1 MRMIFIAGLSGSG
14 KSITLKTFEDYGYY
28 CIDNAPTALLPELI
42 RQCITTGETRYE
54 QLAIGVSA
62 HSKKVELDHLLN
74 FIKDMKNDGH
84 HVDLLFINADKN
96 TLLKRYSETR
106 RKHPLSDKNNSLI
119 EAIDTEIETLSEL
132 AIAADLQLDSSQ
144 INVRQLRSLIQN
156 IVIQNDSKI
165 TPIGLTVVL
174 QSFGFKYGSPNDSDY
189 MFDVRCLPNPY
200 WQPQLR
206 ELTGHDDLVQ
216 QYLSEQDETVEMIK
230 SIQNFM
236 RQWIPYFN
244 AEDRSYLTFSI
255 GCTGG
260 QHRSVYCVNQL
271 AKFLQQDDL
280 FRTIVRHREL
290 EN

>member
-14 KSITLKTFEDYGYY
+14 KSITLNTFEDYGYY

-42 RQCITTGETRYE
+42 SQCITAGETHYE

-62 HSKKVELDHLLN
+62 HSQKAELDRLLS

-119 EAIDTEIETLSEL
+119 EAIDTEIERLSEL
-132 AIAADLQLDSSQ
+132 ATAADLQLDSSQ
-144 INVRQLRSLIQN
+144 INVRQLRKLIQN
-156 IVIQNDSKI
+156 VVIQNNSKT

-206 ELTGHDDLVQ
+206 ELTGHDSLVQ
-216 QYLSEQDETVEMIK
+216 QYLSEQNETVEMIK

-271 AKFLQQDDL
+271 VKFLQKDDS

>member
-1 MRMIFIAGLSGSG
+1 MRVIFIAGLSGSG
-14 KSITLKTFEDYGYY
+14 KSITLNTFEDHGYY

-42 RQCITTGETRYE
+42 KQCIATNETRYE
-54 QLAIGVSA
+54 QLAVGISA
-62 HSKKVELDHLLN
+62 HSKKPELARLLD
-74 FIKDMKNDGH
+74 FIREMKDDTH
-84 HVDLLFINADKN
+84 HVDLLFINADKT

-106 RKHPLSDKNNSLI
+106 RKHPLSDKNKPLI
-119 EAIDTEIETLSEL
+119 EAINSEIESLSGL
-132 AIAADLQLDSSQ
+132 SIAADLHLDSSQ
-144 INVRQLRSLIQN
+144 INVRQLRSLVQSV
-156 IVIQNDSKI
+156 VIQNNADIKNI
-165 TPIGLTVVL
+165 RLTVVL
-174 QSFGFKYGSPNDSDY
+174 QSFGFKYGSPNNSDY

-206 ELTGHDDLVQ
+206 ELTGHDDLVKH
-216 QYLSEQDETVEMIK
+216 YLSAQNETVEMIK
-230 SIQNFM
+230 SIQDFM

-244 AEDRSYLTFSI
+244 DEDRSYLTISI

-271 AKFLQQDDL
+271 AEIFQQDDS

>member
-14 KSITLKTFEDYGYY
+14 KSITLNTFEDYGYY
-28 CIDNAPTALLPELI
+28 CVDNAPTALLPELI
-42 RQCITTGETRYE
+42 RQCMTTHETRYE

-62 HSKKVELDHLLN
+62 HSKKVELDHLLS

-84 HVDLLFINADKN
+84 HVDLLFIDADKN

-106 RKHPLSDKNNSLI
+106 RKHPLSDNNNSLI
-119 EAIDTEIETLSEL
+119 EAIDTEIETLSGL
-132 AIAADLQLDSSQ
+132 ATAADLQLDSSQ
-144 INVRQLRSLIQN
+144 INVRQLRSLIQS
-156 IVIQNDSKI
+156 IVIQNNSNI

-216 QYLSEQDETVEMIK
+216 QYLSEQDETIEMIK
-230 SIQNFM
+230 SIQTFM

-260 QHRSVYCVNQL
+260 QHRSVYCVDQL
-271 AKFLQQDDL
+271 AKFLKQDNL